1 MDKKKYGLT
10 DSELNGNPSDSIN
23 PEKSENKDPNYWRS
37 FRELYDDPEFIKARE
52 DEFADG
58 APEGFDIKNLSVLS
72 RRRFLTLMA
81 ASAALAAAGCSD
93 YKDKGEIVPY
103 NKKPEEI
110 TLGIPN
116 FYASTCTGCNNAC
129 GILVKA
135 REGRPIKIDGNKE
148 HPVSKGKICSRGQ
161 ASILNLYD
169 PGRLKEP
176 VYSIERKNHTPV
188 SWQNAD
194 EKIMTELKNTVTA
207 GKEIA
212 LVTHK
217 VISPSYKKLLDD
229 FTSAYPTARVYSY
242 EYTDDSARNSAWNKC
257 YPSAAG
263 NKLFPVIKWDEA
275 KVILSLESDF
285 LGSEGNVIEQTRMYS
300 QNRDLVNGK
309 ELNRLY
315 TVEGAADLTGFN
327 SDYRIRL
334 RTDAIEDFAMCLLN
348 EFVVKRKISGLVPMS
363 HRDFALDSKVI
374 QVLQKYSLDDFIK
387 KYSLDKDII
396 GQLVKDLAKNQDSSL
411 VYAGSKLTE
420 STHIA
425 VNLLNEVLGNTKLYS
440 QDSAC
445 IDILPLSSKSD
456 LENLVSDM
464 NSGKVGVLIHL
475 DTNPVYHLA
484 PDYNYTDAL
493 AKVPLVIS
501 MVELLND
508 TSDYSHYNLAV
519 NNMLESWGDYKTR
532 TGFYSTQQPLIAP
545 LYNTRQKEAIL
556 LTWIKGN
563 KDAYSEKLYHEYVM
577 ANWEKTVYPSIN
589 TMLDFKK
596 FWYTALHDGVALVN
610 EKPEAA
616 GNFSSDA
623 FAGSNRMT
631 ASNDYV
637 LLLQE
642 NHNLGDGRF
651 ANNGWLQELPHP
663 VSKVVWDNYAALSVQ
678 TALDLGLNNNDKVE
692 ISVDGRKAELP
703 VLIQPGLADKVIEVQ
718 LGYGRVNA
726 GEIGSGVGVNAGVL
740 MTKNFPLNSRL
751 YNNAKASKASGTY
764 EVVSTMEHFAI
775 DNTILGEKLE
785 GIQTKRKIIQRG
797 TLEEYKADPD
807 FLHEEKLEAPL
818 ISISKTYNYTN
829 PKWGMSIDLNKCTGC
844 GACITACSVE
854 NNIPIVGKDQ
864 VKVNREM
871 MWIRVDRYYSGS
883 PDSPDADFQIMLCQ
897 HCDNAPCENVCPVA
911 ATNHSPDGLNQM
923 IYNRCVG
930 TRYCSNNCP
939 YKVRRFNY
947 FNFRDHL
954 KDGYYE
960 QDSVSLIYN
969 PEVTVRSRG
978 VMEKCTFCIQR
989 IMDEKQKA
997 FEQNR
1002 PVNGDNVIT
1011 ACQDACPAYAIQ
1023 FGDTSNKENK
1033 IVKYREHKL
1042 GYHVLE
1048 EINVR
1053 PNVTY
1058 IAKLRN
1064 IKPEKAE

>member
-1 MDKKKYGLT
+1 MDKKKPGLKENEMNT
-10 DSELNGNPSDSIN
+10 HLPQNVN
-23 PEKSENKDPNYWRS
+23 PEKTTDKDTNYWRG
-37 FRELYDDPEFIKARE
+37 FKELYNDPEFVKARE
-52 DEFADG
+52 NEFADG
-58 APEGFDIKNLSVLS
+58 ASEGYDIKNLSVLS
-72 RRRFLTLMA
+72 RRRFLALMT

-93 YKDKGEIVPY
+93 YRDRGEIVPY

-110 TLGIPN
+110 VLGIPN
-116 FYASTCTGCNNAC
+116 YYASTCTGCNHSC

-148 HPVSKGKICSRGQ
+148 HPVSQGKICAKGQ
-161 ASILNLYD
+161 SSILNLYD
-169 PGRLKEP
+169 PGRLREP
-176 VYSIERKNHTPV
+176 LYSSERKNHTPV

-194 EKIMTELKNTVTA
+194 EKIISELKNAVTG

-217 VISPSYKKLLDD
+217 VLSPSYKKLLDD
-229 FTSAYPTARVYSY
+229 FIAAYPTSKVYSY
-242 EYTDDSARNSAWNKC
+242 EYYNKETRNSAWNKC

-263 NKLFPVIKWDEA
+263 NKNFPVLKWNEA
-275 KVILSLESDF
+275 KIILALESDF
-285 LGSEGNVIEQTRMYS
+285 LGNEGNMIEQMRLYS

-315 TVEGAADLTGFN
+315 SAEGAATLTGFN
-327 SDYRIRL
+327 ADYRIRL
-334 RTDAIEDFAMCLLN
+334 KTDAIEEFVMCLLN
-348 EFVVKRKISGLVPMS
+348 EFVVKRKISG
-363 HRDFALDSKVI
+363 FASDSKVTSA
-374 QVLQKYSLDDFIK
+374 LQKYSLDDFVS
-387 KYSLDKDII
+387 KYSLKKDVIEL
-396 GQLVKDLAKNQDSSL
+396 LVNDLAKNQGSSI
-411 VYAGSKLTE
+411 VHTGDKMPE

-425 VNLLNEVLGNTKLYS
+425 VNLLNEVLGNSKLYS
-440 QDSAC
+440 QDSAN
-445 IDILPLSSKSD
+445 IDILPLSNKAD
-456 LENLVSDM
+456 LDNLVSDM
-464 NSGKVGVLIHL
+464 QSGKTAVVIHL

-484 PDYNYTDAL
+484 PDYNYAE
-493 AKVPLVIS
+493 AVSKVPLVVS
-501 MVELLND
+501 MMELLND
-508 TSDYSHYNLAV
+508 TSDFSHYNFGI
-519 NNMLESWGDYKTR
+519 NNMLESWGDYSTR

-556 LTWIKGN
+556 LTWIKGS
-563 KDAYSEKLYHEYVM
+563 KDAYNEKIYHEYIM
-577 ANWEKTVYPSIN
+577 TNWQKMVYPQVNNMI
-589 TMLDFKK
+589 DFKK
-596 FWYTALHDGVALVN
+596 FWYTALHDGVAFVN
-610 EKPEAA
+610 EKPEAM
-616 GNFSSDA
+616 GNFNTDSFASSA
-623 FAGSNRMT
+623 KMAAGS
-631 ASNDYV
+631 DFV

-651 ANNGWLQELPHP
+651 ANNGWLQELPNP

-678 TALDLGLNNNDKVE
+678 SAAELGVDNDDMIE
-692 ISVDGRKAELP
+692 INVDGRKAELP
-703 VLIQPGLADKVIEVQ
+703 VFIQPGLADKVVEVA
-718 LGYGRVNA
+718 LGYGRTKA

-740 MTKNFPLNSRL
+740 MTKDPALSSRL
-751 YNNAKASKASGTY
+751 YNNAKLSKAAGKY
-764 EVVSTMEHFAI
+764 EVISTMEHFAI
-775 DNTILGEKLE
+775 DDKILGKSLE
-785 GIQTKRKIIQRG
+785 GIQFKRKIIQRG
-797 TLEEYKADPD
+797 TFDEYKVNPN
-807 FLHEEKLEAPL
+807 FLHNEIPETEPL
-818 ISISKTYNYTN
+818 SITKPYPYSS

-844 GACITACSVE
+844 GACIAACSVE

-883 PDSPDADFQIMLCQ
+883 PAAPDVDFQIMMCQ
-897 HCDNAPCENVCPVA
+897 QCDNAPCENVCPVS

-947 FNFRDHL
+947 FNFRDHV

-960 QDSVSLIYN
+960 QDSVSLLYN

-1002 PVNGDNVIT
+1002 PVNGDNITT
-1011 ACQDACPAYAIQ
+1011 ACQDACPAYAIH
-1023 FGDTSNKENK
+1023 FGDVSNKENE
-1033 IVKYREHKL
+1033 VNKYKEHNL

-1048 EINVR
+1048 DINVR

>member
-1 MDKKKYGLT
+1 MDKKKTVL
-10 DSELNGNPSDSIN
+10 SENESNNIYNEKNIN
-23 PEKSENKDPNYWRS
+23 PEKTENKEPNYWRS
-37 FRELYDDPEFIKARE
+37 FKELYNDPEFAKARE
-52 DEFADG
+52 DEFAEG
-58 APEGFDIKNLSVLS
+58 ASENFDIKKLSVLS
-72 RRRFLTLMA
+72 RRKFLALLS
-81 ASAALAAAGCSD
+81 ASAALAAAGCAN
-93 YKDKGEIVPY
+93 YRDKGEIVPY

-110 TLGIPN
+110 VLGIPN
-116 FYASTCTGCNNAC
+116 YYASTCTGCNNAC

-135 REGRPIKIDGNKE
+135 REGRPIKIDGNTE
-148 HPVSKGKICSRGQ
+148 HPVSKGKICAKGQ

-176 VYSIERKNHTPV
+176 VYSGDRKNHTPI

-194 EKIMTELKNTVTA
+194 EKIITELKNAVTA

-217 VISPSYKKLLDD
+217 VISPSYKKVLDD
-229 FTSAYPTARVYSY
+229 FIAAYPAAKFYSY
-242 EYTDDSARNSAWNKC
+242 EYINYETRNSAWNKC
-257 YPSAAG
+257 YPSAG
-263 NKLFPVIKWDEA
+263 NKSFPVLKWNEA
-275 KVILSLESDF
+275 KIILSLESDF
-285 LGSEGNVIEQTRMYS
+285 LGNEGNVIEQTRLYS
-300 QNRDLVNGK
+300 SSRDLVNGK
-309 ELNRLY
+309 DLNRLY
-315 TVEGAADLTGFN
+315 SVEGAATLTGFN

-334 RTDAIEDFAMCLLN
+334 RTDAIEEFVMCLLN
-348 EFVVKRKISGLVPMS
+348 EFVAKRKISGFS
-363 HRDFALDSKVI
+363 IDSKVTS
-374 QVLQKYSLDDFIK
+374 QLQKYSLDDFVK
-387 KYSLDKDII
+387 KYSLSKDVIEL
-396 GQLVKDLAKNQDSSL
+396 LVSDLAKNPGSSL
-411 VYAGSKLTE
+411 VYAGDKLPE

-440 QDSAC
+440 QDSAN
-445 IDILPLSSKSD
+445 IDLMPLSSKAD
-456 LENLVSDM
+456 LDNLVSDM
-464 NSGKVGVLIHL
+464 HSGKVAVLIHL
-475 DTNPVYHLA
+475 GTNPVYHLSS
-484 PDYNYTDAL
+484 DYNYSEVVT
-493 AKVPLVIS
+493 KVPLVIS
-501 MVELLND
+501 MEELLND
-508 TSDYSHYNLAV
+508 TSDYSHYNLAL

-556 LTWIKGN
+556 LTWIKGS
-563 KDAYSEKLYHEYVM
+563 KDAYKDTIYHEYLM
-577 ANWEKTVYPSIN
+577 ANWEKTVYPSFN
-589 TMLDFKK
+589 SAVDFKK

-610 EKPEAA
+610 EKQAPA
-616 GNFSSDA
+616 GNFSSEA
-623 FAGSNRMT
+623 FANSAKMT
-631 ASNDYV
+631 AGSDFV

-651 ANNGWLQELPHP
+651 ANNGWLQELPNP
-663 VSKVVWDNYAALSVQ
+663 VSKVVWDNYAAFSVQ
-678 TALDLGLNNNDKVE
+678 TATELGINNDDKVE

-703 VLIQPGLADKVIEVQ
+703 VFIQPGLADKVVEVQ
-718 LGYGRVNA
+718 LGYGRTKA

-740 MTKNFPLNSRL
+740 MTKNPILGPRL
-751 YNNAKASKASGTY
+751 FNNAKITKAPGKY
-764 EVVSTMEHFAI
+764 EVVSTMEHFVI
-775 DNTILGEKLE
+775 DNTLLGNKLE
-785 GIQTKRKIIQRG
+785 GIQLKRKIIQRG
-797 TLEEYKADPD
+797 TFEEYKSDPN

-818 ISISKTYNYTN
+818 ISISKSYEYTS

-844 GACITACSVE
+844 GACISACSVE
-854 NNIPIVGKDQ
+854 NNIPVVGKDQ
-864 VKVNREM
+864 VNRNREM

-883 PDSPDADFQIMLCQ
+883 PDSPDADFQIMMCQ

-947 FNFRDHL
+947 YNFRDHL

-960 QDSVSLIYN
+960 QDSVSLLYN

-978 VMEKCTFCIQR
+978 VMEKCTFCVQR

-1002 PVNGDNVIT
+1002 PVNGDNVTT
-1011 ACQDACPAYAIQ
+1011 ACQDACPAFAIN
-1023 FGDTSNKENK
+1023 FGDLSNKENK
-1033 IVKYREHKL
+1033 ITKYREHKL
-1042 GYHVLE
+1042 GYNVLE
-1048 EINVR
+1048 EINVK